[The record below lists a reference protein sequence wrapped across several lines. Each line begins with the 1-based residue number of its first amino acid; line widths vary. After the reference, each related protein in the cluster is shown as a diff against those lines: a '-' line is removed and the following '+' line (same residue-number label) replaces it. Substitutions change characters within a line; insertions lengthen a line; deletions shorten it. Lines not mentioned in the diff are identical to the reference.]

1 MRDGPPA
8 HPALIYMYGANRGE
22 GRRFDTQC
30 NNEIT
35 PQRDH
40 ERGVIRMN
48 LPNSIT
54 MSRIVMIPL
63 FLWILTPHFPWH
75 AHGAQ
80 EITASVLFVLASI
93 TDGLDGYL
101 ARKRGQITTVGVLL
115 DPIAD
120 KIMVAG
126 ALIALV
132 AYNPDVVKV
141 WIVVVIIGREF
152 LISGL
157 RSIASSEGFTI
168 QASDLGKLKTVIQI
182 VCVVSAILAHGWDQW
197 QFGMLIIPVRWIAIA
212 AIYFTVLVSS
222 ISAIDYFVSF
232 WKQIDIASNDRR
244 KSSILTQRKKESTP

>member
-1 MRDGPPA
+1 
-8 HPALIYMYGANRGE
+8 
-22 GRRFDTQC
+22 
-30 NNEIT
+30 
-35 PQRDH
+35 
-40 ERGVIRMN
+40 MN

-63 FLWILTPHFPWH
+63 LLWILTAHFPWLH
-75 AHGAQ
+75 VHGSQ

-101 ARKRGQITTVGVLL
+101 ARKRGQVTTVGVLL

-182 VCVVSAILAHGWDQW
+182 ICVVSAILAHGWYQW
-197 QFGMLIIPVRWIAIA
+197 QFGVLIVPVKWIAIA

-222 ISAIDYFVSF
+222 ISAIDYFVGF
-232 WKQIDIASNDRR
+232 WKQIDHASNDRR
-244 KSSILTQRKKESTP
+244 KSSLLTRRKSSSAS

>member
-1 MRDGPPA
+1 
-8 HPALIYMYGANRGE
+8 
-22 GRRFDTQC
+22 
-30 NNEIT
+30 
-35 PQRDH
+35 
-40 ERGVIRMN
+40 MN

-63 FLWILTPHFPWH
+63 LLWILTPHFPWH

-80 EITASVLFVLASI
+80 EITAAVLFVLASI

-101 ARKRGQITTVGVLL
+101 ARRREQITTMGVLL

-132 AYNPDVVKV
+132 AYNPEVVKV
-141 WIVVVIIGREF
+141 WIVVIIIGREF

-157 RSIASSEGFTI
+157 RSVASSEGFTI
-168 QASDLGKLKTVIQI
+168 QASELGKLKTVTQI
-182 VCVVSAILAHGWDQW
+182 VCVVSAILAHGWNQW
-197 QFGMLIIPVRWIAIA
+197 QFGLLVVPVKWIAVA
-212 AIYFTVLVSS
+212 AIYFTVLVSA

-232 WKQIDIASNDRR
+232 WKQIDHASKDRR
-244 KSSILTQRKKESTP
+244 NSSVLAHRKKASTP